1 MANQVHFSRSP
12 LDNVFC
18 PWHAGNMK
26 KRTHRKTHARKS
38 ASNERYLVVVRSWMI
53 VVVFALMLGVGAVV
67 GTFLN
72 EKLSETTPQV
82 AGVSVEAK

>member
-1 MANQVHFSRSP
+1 MKRKARRSHSIKLLP
-12 LDNVFC
+12 RT
-18 PWHAGNMK
+18 
-26 KRTHRKTHARKS
+26 KR
-38 ASNERYLVVVRSWMI
+38 ERYLVVVRSWMI

-82 AGVSVEAK
+82 AGVTIEAK

>member
-1 MANQVHFSRSP
+1 
-12 LDNVFC
+12 
-18 PWHAGNMK
+18 
-26 KRTHRKTHARKS
+26 
-38 ASNERYLVVVRSWMI
+38 MI

-82 AGVSVEAK
+82 AGVTIEAK